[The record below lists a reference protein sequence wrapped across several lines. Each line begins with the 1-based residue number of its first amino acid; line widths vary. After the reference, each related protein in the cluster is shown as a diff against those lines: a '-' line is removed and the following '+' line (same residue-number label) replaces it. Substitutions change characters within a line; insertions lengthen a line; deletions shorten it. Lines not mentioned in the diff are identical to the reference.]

1 MMRAS
6 ADGIDGEDTTR
17 TTSFVATDAGSP
29 PRSTLASS
37 GKGRAFGLGP
47 RRVSIA
53 AAVLVIAAVFGV
65 VALAGGQG
73 RTNANAKL
81 KYGGLPSWLPRST
94 FNPNEVLQASLRKP
108 VLAIQGN
115 TVSVNLAGGHVLATM
130 VGPKVPEDGKFP
142 VPSTSPATF
151 LVTLSHASGVVPIS
165 ADAFALVD
173 ERGVVR
179 HPAITAAG
187 GGPLPTRVLPGR
199 TVSLRMHDVIPTGDG
214 GLLWKPEGRHAIV
227 SWDFVVEID

>member
-6 ADGIDGEDTTR
+6 ADGIGGEDTTR
-17 TTSFVATDAGSP
+17 TTAFVASDAGSP
-29 PRSTLASS
+29 PRSAPSGRSRAHGPGSRSVLAVA
-37 GKGRAFGLGP
+37 GALLA
-47 RRVSIA
+47 IL
-53 AAVLVIAAVFGV
+53 AAVVLAVV
-65 VALAGGQG
+65 LAGGGSGSRAAQ
-73 RTNANAKL
+73 
-81 KYGGLPSWLPRST
+81 YGGLPSWLPRST
-94 FNPNEVLQASLRKP
+94 FNPSEVLQASLRKP

-142 VPSTSPATF
+142 VPPTSPATF

-173 ERGVVR
+173 ERGGVR
-179 HPAITAAG
+179 HPAITVRG
-187 GGPLPTRVLPGR
+187 GGPLPSRVLPGR

>member
-1 MMRAS
+1 MIRAS
-6 ADGIDGEDTTR
+6 ADGIGGEG
-17 TTSFVATDAGSP
+17 ATGSTPFTPADAESP
-29 PRSTLASS
+29 PRSMPSGRSRARGPGSRRALAIAGGMLTILVAVALGLLLASGGS
-37 GKGRAFGLGP
+37 GA
-47 RRVSIA
+47 SA
-53 AAVLVIAAVFGV
+53 
-65 VALAGGQG
+65 
-73 RTNANAKL
+73 T
-81 KYGGLPSWLPRST
+81 KYGGLPSWLPKST

-115 TVSVNLAGGHVLATM
+115 TVQVNLAGGHVLATM

-142 VPSTSPATF
+142 VPPTSPATF
-151 LVTLSHASGVVPIS
+151 VVTLSHASGVVPIS

-173 ERGVVR
+173 ERGTVR

-187 GGPLPTRVLPGR
+187 GGALPTRVLPGK